1 MEFWS
6 KPCTCSCF
14 LWTKMKVEVQGFV
27 WCTKWELSEAG
38 LTCLSVICMF
48 FSPLCNIS
56 SSYTPPQQQQMKQ
69 RDLHKWQTRKHPRT
83 VTKERSNKSI
93 TLNKSQLRGTKAVK
107 WVFCCCF
114 LSIYFQ
120 LTAVVYYELSTR
132 RHHIHCIGSC
142 TPNSCSLLQDILA
155 IKQESINMCTG
166 SVFHDWSV
174 ETTAQSSSSP
184 TRWCSH
190 WSVGPSAG

>member
-1 MEFWS
+1 M
-6 KPCTCSCF
+6 
-14 LWTKMKVEVQGFV
+14 
-27 WCTKWELSEAG
+27 G
-38 LTCLSVICMF
+38 LTCLSVICF
-48 FSPLCNIS
+48 CFSLCNVS
-56 SSYTPPQQQQMKQ
+56 SWSIYTPPQQQQKMKR
-69 RDLHKWQTRKHPRT
+69 RDLHEWQTRKHPRT

-93 TLNKSQLRGTKAVK
+93 TLNKSQLIGTKAVK
-107 WVFCCCF
+107 CFFFFF

-120 LTAVVYYELSTR
+120 LTAVVYYELLSTR

-184 TRWCSH
+184 TRCSH